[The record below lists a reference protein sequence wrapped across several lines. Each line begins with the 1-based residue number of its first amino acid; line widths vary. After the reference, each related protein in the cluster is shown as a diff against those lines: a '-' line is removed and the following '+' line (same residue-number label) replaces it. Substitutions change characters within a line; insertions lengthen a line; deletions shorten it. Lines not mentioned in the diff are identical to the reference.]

1 MLEERNKKLVSE
13 NIDVVTVNMEH
24 VSNDQDVT
32 SSIDPVTDDVV
43 VDNEV
48 TIVTVTDNDDDSGNK
63 VASTQHSKIVQSNN
77 SILIPSYEEGM
88 YSYYSEMYSK

>member
-1 MLEERNKKLVSE
+1 MRNKKLLSE
-13 NIDVVTVNMEH
+13 NIEVVTVNMEH

-48 TIVTVTDNDDDSGNK
+48 TIVTVTDDDRSNK
-63 VASTQHSKIVQSNN
+63 VASTQHSEIVQLND

-88 YSYYSEMYSK
+88 

>member
-32 SSIDPVTDDVV
+32 SFIDPVTDDVV

-48 TIVTVTDNDDDSGNK
+48 TIITITDNDDDSSNK
-63 VASTQHSKIVQSNN
+63 VASTQHSEIVQSNN

-88 YSYYSEMYSK
+88 

>member
-13 NIDVVTVNMEH
+13 NIEVVTVN

-48 TIVTVTDNDDDSGNK
+48 TIVTVTDNDDDSSNK
-63 VASTQHSKIVQSNN
+63 VASTQHSEIAN

-88 YSYYSEMYSK
+88 

>member
-13 NIDVVTVNMEH
+13 NIEVITVNMEH
-24 VSNDQDVT
+24 VSNDQDVI

-48 TIVTVTDNDDDSGNK
+48 TIVTITDNDDDSSNK

-88 YSYYSEMYSK
+88 

>member
-1 MLEERNKKLVSE
+1 MRNKKLLSE
-13 NIDVVTVNMEH
+13 NIEVVTVNMEH

-48 TIVTVTDNDDDSGNK
+48 TIVTVTDNDDDSSNK
-63 VASTQHSKIVQSNN
+63 VASTQHSKIVQPND

-88 YSYYSEMYSK
+88 

>member
-48 TIVTVTDNDDDSGNK
+48 TIVTITDNDDDSSNK
-63 VASTQHSKIVQSNN
+63 VASTQHSEIVQSNN

-88 YSYYSEMYSK
+88 

>member
-13 NIDVVTVNMEH
+13 NIDVVTVNTEH

-63 VASTQHSKIVQSNN
+63 VASTQHSEIVQSNN

-88 YSYYSEMYSK
+88 

>member
-13 NIDVVTVNMEH
+13 NIEVATVNMEH

-48 TIVTVTDNDDDSGNK
+48 TIVTVTNNDDSSNK
-63 VASTQHSKIVQSNN
+63 VASTQHSEIIQSNN
-77 SILIPSYEEGM
+77 FILIPSYEEGM
-88 YSYYSEMYSK
+88 YIGTIQYVQ

>member
-13 NIDVVTVNMEH
+13 NIEVITVNMEH
-24 VSNDQDVT
+24 VSNDQDVI
-32 SSIDPVTDDVV
+32 SSIDPITDDVV

-48 TIVTVTDNDDDSGNK
+48 TIVTITDNDDDSSNK
-63 VASTQHSKIVQSNN
+63 VASTQHSEIVQSNN

-88 YSYYSEMYSK
+88 